1 LVKLPICFESISTA
15 TVFRNLLDELG
26 YNYKRSN
33 TNRSYTKIA
42 VILAL
47 ERTALVHRYEIEKP
61 YLTIDIW
68 EEKPNAGS
76 ITYIEVKDKNN
87 KEGKK
92 LLRRF
97 TEKLPRKP
105 WEYTF
110 RQKIRNG
117 WLSQGIWNAK
127 KSWKEVIE

>member
-1 LVKLPICFESISTA
+1 MENEKKIKEGKAKT
-15 TVFRNLLDELG
+15 N
-26 YNYKRSN
+26 KR
-33 TNRSYTKIA
+33 K
-42 VILAL
+42 
-47 ERTALVHRYEIEKP
+47 
-61 YLTIDIW
+61 
-68 EEKPNAGS
+68 
-76 ITYIEVKDKNN
+76 KNN